1 MVSPTITFILE
12 LYLTLGYSL
21 IILSASEGFI
31 KYFFQPFL
39 NVFRLLSL
47 WLNLEAVIWQLSIQE
62 LAFHKDSPI
71 IMEGHPCPHYS
82 LTLRVLSLP
91 LDRVLIELSCSRH
104 RTTNILFKNIL
115 LP

>member
-12 LYLTLGYSL
+12 LYLTLSYSL

-47 WLNLEAVIWQLSIQE
+47 WLNLEAIIWQLLIQE

-71 IMEGHPCPHYS
+71 IMEGLPGPYHS
-82 LTLRVLSLP
+82 LTLGVLSLP
-91 LDRVLIELSCSRH
+91 LTKSSSNSHVA
-104 RTTNILFKNIL
+104 
-115 LP
+115 